1 MINQIVVM
9 IFLALLAIGGA
20 VIVYLLNEKK
30 I

>member
-20 VIVYLLNEKK
+20 IIAYFLNKKK